1 MHNQSEVRR
10 LLQQIDRE
18 YQAAQWGLSGLAQG
32 TAQHDFITARLENME
47 NKRQELEN
55 LVGTE
60 ESTRL
65 LVEHVINQEN
75 KERGRKKPRGRKQ
88 LRKKPRGRKQLRKK
102 PRGRKQGR

>member
-1 MHNQSEVRR
+1 MSQSEVRR
-10 LLQQIDRE
+10 LLEQINAE

-47 NKRQELEN
+47 NRRQELEN
-55 LVGTE
+55 LVGQE

-65 LVEHVINQEN
+65 VVERMIKQED
-75 KERGRKKPRGRKQ
+75 KGQG
-88 LRKKPRGRKQLRKK
+88 RKKPRGRKQLRKK